1 MSASSSCCSSSPST
15 SSISVSSLDNVAE
28 SIDQSQRSID
38 AVHEEI
44 FNLRHQL
51 QQKYQE
57 PQLQQHLQKSFY
69 NLEESMQASSNVV
82 SSLPPS
88 ERERKRFEVI
98 SPQIRALI
106 ADKVLY
112 SGEMTWEQAMVAYKV
127 SRSTIARIVKEEKI
141 HKVLDKMPP
150 KPLSKETRKKISTY
164 NGSNYWNP
172 HQTRARI
179 DIISR

>member
-1 MSASSSCCSSSPST
+1 MSASSSCCSSSPT
-15 SSISVSSLDNVAE
+15 SSTSVSSSDNVAE
-28 SIDQSQRSID
+28 SIEQSQRSID

-57 PQLQQHLQKSFY
+57 PQLQQHLQKSFH
-69 NLEESMQASSNVV
+69 NLEESMQTSSNVV

-127 SRSTIARIVKEEKI
+127 SVHFYLLLVA
-141 HKVLDKMPP
+141 
-150 KPLSKETRKKISTY
+150 
-164 NGSNYWNP
+164 SNKFFSIRF
-172 HQTRARI
+172 HVQRLLEL
-179 DIISR
+179 